1 MDSKILIAEDEAKIR
16 QLVASYLVREGFKV
30 VEAADGQQA
39 VEKFEDN
46 DDVVLVM
53 LDVMMPRKDGY
64 DACREIR
71 SKSDVPILMLTAR
84 DSERDEVTG
93 FHLGADEYIAEP
105 FSPTILVTRV
115 KNLLK
120 RTNANDMSD
129 AEVGGL
135 KILYRERTV
144 LVDGQKIITT
154 PKEFDLLYYLVKN
167 QGIVLTRDQ
176 IICTVWDMDYNGDDR
191 TVDTHIKCLRA
202 KLGKYAS
209 CITTVRKVGYKFE
222 WTDYKRHPQGA
233 FRGHLLHP
241 RGECG
246 GPAFHGLHPV
256 RAVLPEQQ
264 GQRAGAERAGDPR
277 RLPGE
282 QRGNLRRDRETGKR
296 QRDRE
301 SL

>member
-93 FHLGADEYIAEP
+93 FHMGADEYIAKP

-202 KLGKYAS
+202 KLGPYAK
-209 CITTVRKVGYKFE
+209 CIVTVRKVGYKFE
-222 WTDYKRHPQGA
+222 W
-233 FRGHLLHP
+233 L
-241 RGECG
+241 E
-246 GPAFHGLHPV
+246 
-256 RAVLPEQQ
+256 
-264 GQRAGAERAGDPR
+264 
-277 RLPGE
+277 
-282 QRGNLRRDRETGKR
+282 
-296 QRDRE
+296 
-301 SL
+301 

>member
-93 FHLGADEYIAEP
+93 FHMGADEYIAKP

-144 LVDGQKIITT
+144 RIYRGTQQYIT
-154 PKEFDLLYYLVKN
+154 EE
-167 QGIVLTRDQ
+167 Q
-176 IICTVWDMDYNGDDR
+176 
-191 TVDTHIKCLRA
+191 
-202 KLGKYAS
+202 
-209 CITTVRKVGYKFE
+209 E
-222 WTDYKRHPQGA
+222 WK
-233 FRGHLLHP
+233 
-241 RGECG
+241 
-246 GPAFHGLHPV
+246 
-256 RAVLPEQQ
+256 
-264 GQRAGAERAGDPR
+264 
-277 RLPGE
+277 
-282 QRGNLRRDRETGKR
+282 
-296 QRDRE
+296 
-301 SL
+301 

>member
-93 FHLGADEYIAEP
+93 FHMGADEYIAKP

-144 LVDGQKIITT
+144 LV
-154 PKEFDLLYYLVKN
+154 
-167 QGIVLTRDQ
+167 
-176 IICTVWDMDYNGDDR
+176 
-191 TVDTHIKCLRA
+191 
-202 KLGKYAS
+202 
-209 CITTVRKVGYKFE
+209 
-222 WTDYKRHPQGA
+222 
-233 FRGHLLHP
+233 
-241 RGECG
+241 
-246 GPAFHGLHPV
+246 
-256 RAVLPEQQ
+256 
-264 GQRAGAERAGDPR
+264 
-277 RLPGE
+277 
-282 QRGNLRRDRETGKR
+282 TGKR
-296 QRDRE
+296 SSPPPR
-301 SL
+301 SSTYSTTS

>member
-1 MDSKILIAEDEAKIR
+1 MDRKILIAEDEAKIR

-93 FHLGADEYIAEP
+93 FHMGADEYIAKP

-144 LVDGQKIITT
+144 RIYRGTQQYIT
-154 PKEFDLLYYLVKN
+154 EE
-167 QGIVLTRDQ
+167 Q
-176 IICTVWDMDYNGDDR
+176 
-191 TVDTHIKCLRA
+191 
-202 KLGKYAS
+202 
-209 CITTVRKVGYKFE
+209 E
-222 WTDYKRHPQGA
+222 WK
-233 FRGHLLHP
+233 
-241 RGECG
+241 
-246 GPAFHGLHPV
+246 
-256 RAVLPEQQ
+256 
-264 GQRAGAERAGDPR
+264 
-277 RLPGE
+277 
-282 QRGNLRRDRETGKR
+282 
-296 QRDRE
+296 
-301 SL
+301 

>member
-1 MDSKILIAEDEAKIR
+1 
-16 QLVASYLVREGFKV
+16 
-30 VEAADGQQA
+30 
-39 VEKFEDN
+39 
-46 DDVVLVM
+46 
-53 LDVMMPRKDGY
+53 
-64 DACREIR
+64 
-71 SKSDVPILMLTAR
+71 MLTAR

-93 FHLGADEYIAEP
+93 FHMGADEYIAKP

-191 TVDTHIKCLRA
+191 TV
-202 KLGKYAS
+202 
-209 CITTVRKVGYKFE
+209 E
-222 WTDYKRHPQGA
+222 HPHQMPARQAGEI
-233 FRGHLLHP
+233 RLLHHH
-241 RGECG
+241 R
-246 GPAFHGLHPV
+246 
-256 RAVLPEQQ
+256 
-264 GQRAGAERAGDPR
+264 
-277 RLPGE
+277 
-282 QRGNLRRDRETGKR
+282 K
-296 QRDRE
+296 E
-301 SL
+301 SGIQI

>member
-93 FHLGADEYIAEP
+93 FHMGADEYIAKP
-105 FSPTILVTRV
+105 FSP
-115 KNLLK
+115 
-120 RTNANDMSD
+120 
-129 AEVGGL
+129 
-135 KILYRERTV
+135 
-144 LVDGQKIITT
+144 
-154 PKEFDLLYYLVKN
+154 P
-167 QGIVLTRDQ
+167 
-176 IICTVWDMDYNGDDR
+176 
-191 TVDTHIKCLRA
+191 
-202 KLGKYAS
+202 
-209 CITTVRKVGYKFE
+209 
-222 WTDYKRHPQGA
+222 
-233 FRGHLLHP
+233 
-241 RGECG
+241 
-246 GPAFHGLHPV
+246 
-256 RAVLPEQQ
+256 
-264 GQRAGAERAGDPR
+264 
-277 RLPGE
+277 
-282 QRGNLRRDRETGKR
+282 
-296 QRDRE
+296 

>member
-93 FHLGADEYIAEP
+93 FHMGADEYIAKP

-120 RTNANDMSD
+120 RTKANDMSD

-154 PKEFDLLYYLVKN
+154 PKEFDLLYYLVK
-167 QGIVLTRDQ
+167 TRGS
-176 IICTVWDMDYNGDDR
+176 CSPATRSSARCGTWTTTGTTARSTPTSNACAPSWGN
-191 TVDTHIKCLRA
+191 TPP
-202 KLGKYAS
+202 AS
-209 CITTVRKVGYKFE
+209 
-222 WTDYKRHPQGA
+222 P
-233 FRGHLLHP
+233 P
-241 RGECG
+241 
-246 GPAFHGLHPV
+246 
-256 RAVLPEQQ
+256 
-264 GQRAGAERAGDPR
+264 
-277 RLPGE
+277 
-282 QRGNLRRDRETGKR
+282 
-296 QRDRE
+296 
-301 SL
+301 

>member
-93 FHLGADEYIAEP
+93 FHMGADEYIAKP

-209 CITTVRKVGYKFE
+209 CITTVRKVGYKVE
-222 WTDYKRHPQGA
+222 WTD
-233 FRGHLLHP
+233 
-241 RGECG
+241 
-246 GPAFHGLHPV
+246 
-256 RAVLPEQQ
+256 
-264 GQRAGAERAGDPR
+264 
-277 RLPGE
+277 
-282 QRGNLRRDRETGKR
+282 
-296 QRDRE
+296 
-301 SL
+301 